1 MAFDVVASTF
11 QHKTVTKTALLR
23 AVEVGLMGFGL
34 MIYFNLVGLIGQFM
48 ERFIIEGLATLAH
61 TVFLGIAIGV
71 GGLTSHRLLNETVTR
86 RYLYS
91 ALAGLISGC
100 SLSVLVFVIDNAQ
113 GAIFGAEFDVRFMFV
128 ALSPKLLDFLT
139 FGTAPENAVF
149 YHLIGGVVL
158 GLFGALLYHL
168 PNVLRR
174 PLIGGLAAVWFIGLF
189 SELIQLAM
197 QFEVVDDFRNFFF
210 TWEGQTEQGAVTVF
224 VITFA
229 IMAFVTHRG
238 DAVMTGFRA
247 MPSSGQKSARY
258 ALYLLAVVLFLLFP
272 MAAGSFFGQVLML
285 VGLYALMGMGL
296 NIEIGLAGLLDMG
309 FVAFFATGAYTIALF
324 TTSTEDVAC
333 VTPPCDYLIQIFDD
347 RSLTWWEA
355 LPIAMIA
362 SLVMGVLFGIPVLKV
377 RGDYLAVA
385 TLGLGEI
392 IRVVVVSDM
401 AAPMLGGSQGILAIP
416 RPHLFGFEFSDP
428 IQLFYLTLVSTI
440 VAAYFAW
447 ALENSRLGRAWMAI
461 REDEDVGQALGV
473 NLINVKLLAYGLGAV
488 FAGLAG
494 AIFAAM
500 LASIYPHSFQLLIS
514 INILALIIVGGIGS
528 LPGVVVGSLML
539 IGTPE
544 LLREFGEFRFLAYGI
559 VLVVMMRVKPLGLW
573 PSSVRKREL
582 QSVEEAEALIKQRT
596 QGQKA

>member
-1 MAFDVVASTF
+1 MAFDVVASSF
-11 QHKTVTKTALLR
+11 QDKAISKSPWRRTV
-23 AVEVGLMGFGL
+23 EIGLIGFGL
-34 MIYFNLVGLIGQFM
+34 MVYFNIVGLTAQFM
-48 ERFIIEGLATLAH
+48 ERWIIESLATLAH
-61 TVFLGIAIGV
+61 TIFLGVAIGV
-71 GGLTSHRLLNETVTR
+71 GALAAHKNSTLPVGTRLVHA
-86 RYLYS
+86 
-91 ALAGLISGC
+91 ALAGLIAGAG
-100 SLSVLVFVIDNAQ
+100 LAVLVEVLNNFN
-113 GAIFGAEFDVRFMFV
+113 VRFMFV
-128 ALSPKLLDFLT
+128 AMSPKLLLFLS
-139 FGTAPENAVF
+139 FGIDVELASLA
-149 YHLIGGVVL
+149 LLCG
-158 GLFGALLYHL
+158 GALLGAFGGLLYGL
-168 PNVLRR
+168 PHALRH
-174 PLIGGLAAVWFIGLF
+174 PLIIGLASVWFVGLF
-189 SELIQLAM
+189 AELILLAS
-197 QFEVVDDFRNFFF
+197 QFEVLEDIRNFFF
-210 TWEGQTEQGAVTVF
+210 TWEGQTLEGAIFVF
-224 VITFA
+224 CAAAGISA
-229 IMAFVTHRG
+229 YWSARG
-238 DAVMTGFRA
+238 QQTMTSFRA
-247 MPSSGQKSARY
+247 MPTGQQKTIR
-258 ALYLLAVVLFLLFP
+258 YLLWSFAGVLFILFP

-309 FVAFFATGAYTIALF
+309 FVAFFATGAYTVALF
-324 TTSTEDVAC
+324 TVPEDASAC
-333 VTPPCDYLIQIFDD
+333 VTPPCEYLIKILDD
-347 RSLTWWEA
+347 RPLTWFEA
-355 LPIAMIA
+355 LPIAMFA

-401 AAPMLGGSQGILAIP
+401 AAPMLGGSQGLLSIP
-416 RPHLFGFEFSDP
+416 RPILFGFEFTDP
-428 IQLFYLTLVSTI
+428 IHLFYLTLVSTI

-473 NLINVKLLAYGLGAV
+473 NLIDVKLLAYGLGAV

-528 LPGVVVGSLML
+528 LPGVIVGSAML

-559 VLVVMMRVKPLGLW
+559 VLVIMMRVLPLGLW

-582 QSVEEAEALIKQRT
+582 QTIEDAEKLLKERGVE
-596 QGQKA
+596 GQKA